1 MKLYLLIAAFLLQL
15 GITPISGQ
23 MRLSYMDLGSTD
35 SIQKSPL
42 RYFYPGNGGRNRVW
56 DFSKKLSSR
65 ESFQVMFMKDS
76 TGVVSVREP
85 GKINYYRT
93 TPDTL
98 ILIGSES
105 PLEERKYVSQKV
117 LRKFPLEF
125 NDSVNKPFRC
135 EGMYCGVHP
144 FREVGTTL
152 VNVDAE
158 GALVLAKNDT
168 VRNVKRVHTV
178 DTYSVCMD
186 NDVAALDTARLT
198 QVIDERYE
206 WYLPDS
212 EYPVIEICTSTT
224 YNNMDA
230 VGTTSHAF
238 CNLPN
243 DKAAYYITEDNGEE
257 TDGQDD
263 SYNEGTTESDVIHYK
278 IGSNGGIINISY
290 GLDAD
295 AEISII
301 ISDYMGMTYRHK
313 KWTQNAG
320 QGYTT
325 QINCSGLR
333 PGIYILY
340 INVNGKVYSEKVT
353 L

>member
-1 MKLYLLIAAFLLQL
+1 MKQYLLITTFLLQL
-15 GITPISGQ
+15 GITSVSGQ
-23 MRLSYMDLGSTD
+23 VKLSYMDIGSTD
-35 SIQKSPL
+35 SIQKSSL
-42 RYFYPGNGGRNRVW
+42 RYFSPGKGGKNKVW

-65 ESFQVMFMKDS
+65 ETFQVMFMKDS
-76 TGVVSVREP
+76 TGVVSVSEP

-98 ILIGSES
+98 ILTSSES
-105 PLEERKYVSQKV
+105 PLEKREYVGEKV
-117 LRKFPLEF
+117 SRKFPLKL
-125 NDSVNKPFRC
+125 NDSIKSQFRC
-135 EGMYCGVHP
+135 EGMYCGDHP

-152 VNVDAE
+152 INVDAE
-158 GALVLAKNDT
+158 GALVLAENDT
-168 VRNVKRVHTV
+168 VRNVKRVHTI

-186 NDVAALDTARLT
+186 IDVAALDTARMT

-212 EYPVIEICTSTT
+212 EYPVIEISTSTT
-224 YNNMDA
+224 YINMDA
-230 VGTTSHAF
+230 MGTTRHAF

-243 DKAAYYITEDNGEE
+243 DKATYYITEDNGEE

-263 SYNEGTTESDVIHYK
+263 SYNEGTAESDVIHYK
-278 IGSNGGIINISY
+278 IGSSSGIVNICY
-290 GLDAD
+290 DLDAD

-313 KWTQNAG
+313 KWTQDAG
-320 QGYTT
+320 LGYTA